1 MNKENSNPSKKIVV
15 GMSGGVDSSMTL
27 VLLKQQGWE
36 PIGVSLKLAKWNSP
50 KNTCKENACCTE
62 ESFRIAKDVCD
73 KLNVPYHIY
82 DVSKEFE
89 HEVMDYFIDE
99 LRNYRTPN
107 PCVICNRRL
116 KFKFLFDWAHK
127 HKIQYVA
134 TGHYARIEENKNGI
148 FELKQAKDTMKD
160 QTYGLSMFPQEW
172 LKFVKTPL
180 GDLTKD
186 EVYAL
191 AKREGFEIFQ
201 KLKQSQ
207 DLCFVSSKAL
217 DSFIEERLGVKK
229 GNIVDMTGKKL
240 GEHKGLHFYTIGQTK
255 KLYLSGKYYV
265 KKFNPTQNELIVT
278 NKIEEVKS
286 QEEIELYPY
295 NFTIEVPEKAIRITA
310 KIRYGEFVKAEGTLY
325 PPKNGKIIVKF
336 DEPKHAVTP
345 GQFCVFYKGD
355 VCLGGGVIN

>member
-1 MNKENSNPSKKIVV
+1 MEGKGRKIVV

-27 VLLKQQGWE
+27 VLLKKQGWE
-36 PIGVSLKLAKWNSP
+36 PIGVSLKLAKWESN
-50 KNTCKENACCTE
+50 KNECKENACCTE

-82 DVSKEFE
+82 NVSKEFE
-89 HEVMDYFIDE
+89 KEVMDYFIDE
-99 LRNYRTPN
+99 LKNYRTPN

-116 KFKFLFDWAHK
+116 KFRYLFDWAHK
-127 HKIQYVA
+127 HGIDYVA
-134 TGHYARIEENKNGI
+134 TGHYARIEENKEGI
-148 FELKQAKDTMKD
+148 FELKSAKDALKD

-191 AKREGFEIFQ
+191 AKKEGFEIFQ

-207 DLCFVSSKAL
+207 DLCFVSGKAL
-217 DSFIEERLGVKK
+217 DFFIEERLGLKK
-229 GNIVDMTGKKL
+229 GDIVDIKGKKL

-255 KLYLSGKYYV
+255 KLYLPAKYYV
-265 KKFNPTQNELIVT
+265 KKFDVT
-278 NKIEEVKS
+278 KNNLVVTDKIEEVKS
-286 QEEIELYPY
+286 QEAIELYPY
-295 NFTIEVPEKAIRITA
+295 NFTIKEPTSPIRITA
-310 KIRYGEFVKAEGTLY
+310 KIRYGEFVKGVGTLY
-325 PPKNGKIIVKF
+325 PPKDGKVIVKF

-345 GQFCVFYKGD
+345 GQFCVFYDGD
-355 VCLGGGVIN
+355 ICLGGGVIN